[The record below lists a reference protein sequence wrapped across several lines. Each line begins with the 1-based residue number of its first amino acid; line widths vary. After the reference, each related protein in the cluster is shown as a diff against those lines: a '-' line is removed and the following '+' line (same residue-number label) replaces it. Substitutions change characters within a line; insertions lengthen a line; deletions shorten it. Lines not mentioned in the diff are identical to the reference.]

1 VNDKVNKKLLLAA
14 GIAAIVLAAC
24 MILLTIMEAVVSLSG
39 GEYEFIKAGERWS
52 SDGEAYAVVAMYAE
66 DGAAVSA
73 DQVGQWAHYI
83 EAALLEASIT
93 PKEGGRSFTY
103 CAVAEDTLQVIGPKG
118 KATAEVMAVLGDF
131 FVFHPMDFTY
141 GNAFLNDPSNPMGV
155 VIDRDLAW
163 KLFGAENIVGMTVE
177 LGGQE
182 FTVVGVTEKESH
194 KGIYA
199 HTYGQRPRLYMSYP
213 GYYKATKKTDAITV
227 FEVALP
233 NSVSSFGMNIFNKV
247 VSMNEE
253 KSRVIEA
260 SDRFSV
266 ENRFQNMK
274 ELPYSAIR
282 QNKIEYPYWE
292 NEAMVADNSFAVL
305 MIFELAIAILGV
317 TSLLLSF
324 ILLRLSGYT
333 VTDTVKN
340 TWRKIEEKHKNKRK
354 SNFS

>member
-1 VNDKVNKKLLLAA
+1 
-14 GIAAIVLAAC
+14 
-24 MILLTIMEAVVSLSG
+24 
-39 GEYEFIKAGERWS
+39 
-52 SDGEAYAVVAMYAE
+52 
-66 DGAAVSA
+66 
-73 DQVGQWAHYI
+73 
-83 EAALLEASIT
+83 
-93 PKEGGRSFTY
+93 
-103 CAVAEDTLQVIGPKG
+103 
-118 KATAEVMAVLGDF
+118 
-131 FVFHPMDFTY
+131 
-141 GNAFLNDPSNPMGV
+141 
-155 VIDRDLAW
+155 
-163 KLFGAENIVGMTVE
+163 VE